1 MKKSFFTLAIIAFC
15 AVGSYAQGISG
26 GLKAGVNFS
35 NQVYSGG
42 GFSASADAR
51 TGFHAGGYLNLGFS
65 ESFSL
70 QPELLY
76 SSVGAKFM
84 DTQFKTDYVSIPVM
98 FKYNPAAIFN
108 IHAGPQF
115 GFLMSAKMDDEDVKD
130 GFKGLDLGLG
140 IGAGVDLPMGLG
152 LSARYVMG
160 LSNIA
165 EEEEGMTGD
174 ASTKNTALQVSLS
187 YKLFGGE

>member
-1 MKKSFFTLAIIAFC
+1 MKKLFFALTIIAFS
-15 AVGSYAQGISG
+15 AGGVFAQGISG

-51 TGFHAGGYLNLGFS
+51 TGFHVGGFLNLGFS
-65 ESFSL
+65 ETFSI

-76 SSVGAKFM
+76 NSLGAKIA
-84 DTQFKTDYVSIPVM
+84 DIQFKTDYLSIPVM
-98 FKYNPAAIFN
+98 LKYSPVAIFN

-115 GFLMSAKMDDEDVKD
+115 GFLMSAKLDDEDAKEGMKAMDV
-130 GFKGLDLGLG
+130 GVG

-152 LSARYVMG
+152 ISARYVLG

-165 EEEEGMTGD
+165 EEDD
-174 ASTKNTALQVSLS
+174 ASRDGTMKNTA
-187 YKLFGGE
+187 